1 VSIVASRRIP
11 EAAQPIRAA
20 SAYCGSVRCFVALDL
35 PRPVCN
41 HLAGFAAE
49 VGSKGKVKWVPPEQ
63 MHMTLVFAGELAD
76 DDARRLGTALERLAL
91 PPLWLHLQG
100 LAHFPPRGEPRVLIA
115 ELGGQIEILRAAHGE
130 LTARAE
136 DCGVARDRRPFVPH
150 ITLGRVK
157 SLFGALAL
165 VQQWQRLGASLR
177 DKPFA
182 PTALT
187 LYRSELRP
195 GGPVHTPL
203 RRVAL
208 AAPTAPAPA
217 PATQAPATPAPD

>member
-1 VSIVASRRIP
+1 
-11 EAAQPIRAA
+11 
-20 SAYCGSVRCFVALDL
+20 VRCFVALDL
-35 PRPVCN
+35 PQPVCN

-49 VGSKGKVKWVPPEQ
+49 VGNKGKVKWVPPEQ

-76 DDARRLGTALERLAL
+76 ADARQLGAALARFAM

-115 ELGGQIEILRAAHGE
+115 EVGGQLEPLRAAQEALAALGE
-130 LTARAE
+130 A
-136 DCGVARDRRPFVPH
+136 CGVPRDRRPFVPH

-177 DKPFA
+177 NKPFA

-187 LYRSELRP
+187 LYRSELQP
-195 GGPVHTPL
+195 GGPVHTTL
-203 RRVAL
+203 QRVAL
-208 AAPTAPAPA
+208 QPPVDP
-217 PATQAPATPAPD
+217 PTPAPD